1 MTTNRPLRRALVS
14 VYHKE
19 GIEVLAQAFIQA
31 GTEVVS
37 TGSTAAKLKEL
48 GVTNR
53 PLRRALVS
61 VYHKEGIEVLAQAF
75 IQAGTEVVSTG
86 STAAKLK
93 ELGVQVTEVSQVTG
107 FPECL
112 DGRVKTLDPHIHAGI
127 LADMT
132 NPDHAQQ
139 LESFGIK
146 PFDLVVVNLYPF
158 ADTVRSGAN
167 PDHAQQLESF
177 GIKPFDLVVV
187 NLYPFADTVRSG
199 ADNAAIIE
207 KIDIGGPSMVRGA
220 AKNSATVAIVT
231 DPADYALVAG
241 RIADGTGFSLDE
253 RRWLAGKAFAHTA
266 AYDAT
271 INEWTSAHW
280 PKPASIE
287 DNSEDADAM
296 EEAKL
301 KQFPQTYTRSWDRA
315 HVLINEWT
323 SAHWPKPASIE
334 DNSEDAD
341 AMEEAKL
348 KQFPQT
354 YTRSWDRAH
363 VLRYGENPHQD
374 AALYLDPLNTR
385 GFANAEQLGGK
396 PMSYNNYVDADA
408 AWRAVWDFAPQ
419 IAVAVVKHNN
429 PCGLAVAATAAEAHR
444 KAHACDPMSAYGG
457 VIATNSTVTLDM
469 AQSVR
474 PIFTEVIVAPDYEP
488 EALALLQAKKKN
500 LRILKVAEPPK
511 SKLQFRQIDGGLLVQ
526 STDLIDATGDMPD
539 AWKLVAGE
547 AADEQTLKELEFAWR
562 AVRCVKSN
570 AILIADDMA
579 TVGIGMGQV
588 NRVDSANLAV
598 ERANTLDE
606 GRNRTQG
613 AVAASDAFFPFADG
627 AQILIDAGVKA
638 IVQPG
643 GSIRDETLDEGR
655 NRTQGAVAAS
665 DAFFPF
671 ADGAQI
677 LIDAGVKAI
686 VQPGGSIRD
695 EEVFEAARKANVTMY
710 VTGTRHFFH

>member
-1 MTTNRPLRRALVS
+1 MT
-14 VYHKE
+14 
-19 GIEVLAQAFIQA
+19 
-31 GTEVVS
+31 
-37 TGSTAAKLKEL
+37 
-48 GVTNR
+48 TNR

-158 ADTVRSGAN
+158 ADTVRSGA
-167 PDHAQQLESF
+167 
-177 GIKPFDLVVV
+177 
-187 NLYPFADTVRSG
+187 
-199 ADNAAIIE
+199 DNAAIIE

-241 RIADGTGFSLDE
+241 RIADGTGFSLAE

-271 INEWTSAHW
+271 
-280 PKPASIE
+280 
-287 DNSEDADAM
+287 
-296 EEAKL
+296 
-301 KQFPQTYTRSWDRA
+301 
-315 HVLINEWT
+315 INEWT

-643 GSIRDETLDEGR
+643 GSIRDE
-655 NRTQGAVAAS
+655 
-665 DAFFPF
+665 
-671 ADGAQI
+671 
-677 LIDAGVKAI
+677 
-686 VQPGGSIRD
+686 
-695 EEVFEAARKANVTMY
+695 EVFEAARKANVTMY

>member
-1 MTTNRPLRRALVS
+1 MT
-14 VYHKE
+14 
-19 GIEVLAQAFIQA
+19 
-31 GTEVVS
+31 
-37 TGSTAAKLKEL
+37 
-48 GVTNR
+48 TNR

-132 NPDHAQQ
+132 
-139 LESFGIK
+139 
-146 PFDLVVVNLYPF
+146 
-158 ADTVRSGAN
+158 N

-287 DNSEDADAM
+287 YNSEGADAM
-296 EEAKL
+296 E
-301 KQFPQTYTRSWDRA
+301 D
-315 HVLINEWT
+315 
-323 SAHWPKPASIE
+323 
-334 DNSEDAD
+334 
-341 AMEEAKL
+341 AKL

-374 AALYLDPLNTR
+374 AALYLDPINTR

-488 EALALLQAKKKN
+488 EALALLQEKKKN

-570 AILIADDMA
+570 AILIADGMA

-643 GSIRDETLDEGR
+643 GSIRDE
-655 NRTQGAVAAS
+655 
-665 DAFFPF
+665 
-671 ADGAQI
+671 
-677 LIDAGVKAI
+677 
-686 VQPGGSIRD
+686 
-695 EEVFEAARKANVTMY
+695 EVFEAARKANVTMY

>member
-1 MTTNRPLRRALVS
+1 MT
-14 VYHKE
+14 
-19 GIEVLAQAFIQA
+19 
-31 GTEVVS
+31 
-37 TGSTAAKLKEL
+37 
-48 GVTNR
+48 TNR

-132 NPDHAQQ
+132 
-139 LESFGIK
+139 
-146 PFDLVVVNLYPF
+146 
-158 ADTVRSGAN
+158 N

-287 DNSEDADAM
+287 DNSEGADAM
-296 EEAKL
+296 E
-301 KQFPQTYTRSWDRA
+301 D
-315 HVLINEWT
+315 
-323 SAHWPKPASIE
+323 
-334 DNSEDAD
+334 
-341 AMEEAKL
+341 AKL

-374 AALYLDPLNTR
+374 AALYLDPINTR

-488 EALALLQAKKKN
+488 EALALLQEKKKN

-643 GSIRDETLDEGR
+643 GSIRDE
-655 NRTQGAVAAS
+655 
-665 DAFFPF
+665 
-671 ADGAQI
+671 
-677 LIDAGVKAI
+677 
-686 VQPGGSIRD
+686 
-695 EEVFEAARKANVTMY
+695 EVFEAARKANVTMY

>member
-1 MTTNRPLRRALVS
+1 MT
-14 VYHKE
+14 
-19 GIEVLAQAFIQA
+19 
-31 GTEVVS
+31 
-37 TGSTAAKLKEL
+37 
-48 GVTNR
+48 TNR

-132 NPDHAQQ
+132 
-139 LESFGIK
+139 
-146 PFDLVVVNLYPF
+146 
-158 ADTVRSGAN
+158 N

-287 DNSEDADAM
+287 DNSEG
-296 EEAKL
+296 
-301 KQFPQTYTRSWDRA
+301 
-315 HVLINEWT
+315 
-323 SAHWPKPASIE
+323 
-334 DNSEDAD
+334 AD

-374 AALYLDPLNTR
+374 AALYLDPINTR

-488 EALALLQAKKKN
+488 EALALLQEKKKN

-643 GSIRDETLDEGR
+643 GSIRDE
-655 NRTQGAVAAS
+655 
-665 DAFFPF
+665 
-671 ADGAQI
+671 
-677 LIDAGVKAI
+677 
-686 VQPGGSIRD
+686 
-695 EEVFEAARKANVTMY
+695 EVFEAARKANVTMY

>member
-1 MTTNRPLRRALVS
+1 MT
-14 VYHKE
+14 
-19 GIEVLAQAFIQA
+19 
-31 GTEVVS
+31 
-37 TGSTAAKLKEL
+37 
-48 GVTNR
+48 TNR

-132 NPDHAQQ
+132 NP
-139 LESFGIK
+139 
-146 PFDLVVVNLYPF
+146 N
-158 ADTVRSGAN
+158 
-167 PDHAQQLESF
+167 HAQQLESF

-241 RIADGTGFSLDE
+241 RIADGTGFSLAE

-287 DNSEDADAM
+287 DNSEG
-296 EEAKL
+296 
-301 KQFPQTYTRSWDRA
+301 
-315 HVLINEWT
+315 
-323 SAHWPKPASIE
+323 
-334 DNSEDAD
+334 AD

-488 EALALLQAKKKN
+488 EALALLQEKKKN

-643 GSIRDETLDEGR
+643 GSIRDE
-655 NRTQGAVAAS
+655 
-665 DAFFPF
+665 
-671 ADGAQI
+671 
-677 LIDAGVKAI
+677 
-686 VQPGGSIRD
+686 
-695 EEVFEAARKANVTMY
+695 EVFEAARKANVTMY